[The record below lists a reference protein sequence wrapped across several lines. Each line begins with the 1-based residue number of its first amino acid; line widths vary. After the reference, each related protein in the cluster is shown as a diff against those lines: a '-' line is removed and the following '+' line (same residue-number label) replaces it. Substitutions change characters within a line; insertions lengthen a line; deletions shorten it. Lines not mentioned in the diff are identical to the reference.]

1 MHSLPIAVATRR
13 FLQPL
18 KQSLQTAAKI
28 GAGGVQLDV
37 RNELNPADLSE
48 TGCRQLLHYLD
59 ELSLDVSSLSFASRK
74 RLFDLDNIEPR
85 LEAVRTAMQFAFR
98 MQARFLTVQVGRIP
112 SEGESTDY
120 QMLSEILNDLAK
132 YGNHVGSTLLITP
145 SGDSAESL
153 LQLISTVTQGP
164 IGINFDPAPFVFSGQ
179 NPLEALRVLHSS
191 VMHIRVRD
199 ALSDID
205 GNGLEVPVGRGEVV
219 WDEFLALLEEAG
231 YQGWLTIDRTQGD
244 DKTGDIANAV
254 QFLRN
259 VAFG

>member
-1 MHSLPIAVATRR
+1 MHSLHIAVATRR

-28 GAGGVQLDV
+28 GAVGVQLDV
-37 RNELNPADLSE
+37 RNELNPAEFSE

-59 ELSLDVSSLSFASRK
+59 ELSLGVSSLSFASQR
-74 RLFDLDNIEPR
+74 RLSDLDRLDAR

-98 MQARFLTVQVGRIP
+98 IQARILTVQVGRIP
-112 SEGESTDY
+112 SESDSSDY
-120 QMLSEILNDLAK
+120 QMLSDILNDLAK
-132 YGNHVGSTLLITP
+132 FGNHIGTTLLITS
-145 SGDSAESL
+145 SGDSAETL

-164 IGINFDPAPFVFSGQ
+164 IGMNFDPAIFVFSGQ
-179 NPLEALRVLHSS
+179 NPLEALKALHTL
-191 VMHIRVRD
+191 VMHVQVRD
-199 ALSDID
+199 AVRDID

-231 YQGWLTIDRTQGD
+231 YQGWLTVDRTQGD
-244 DKTGDIANAV
+244 DKTGDIAKAV

-259 VAFG
+259 MALG

>member
-1 MHSLPIAVATRR
+1 MHSLHIAVATRR

-18 KQSLQTAAKI
+18 KQSLLTAAKI

-37 RNELNPADLSE
+37 SHELKPAELSE

-59 ELSLDVSSLSFASRK
+59 ELNLNVASLSFTSQR
-74 RLFDLDNIEPR
+74 RLYSLDRLEAR
-85 LEAVRTAMQFAFR
+85 LEAVRTAMQLAYR
-98 MQARFLTVQVGRIP
+98 MQARILTVQIGRIP
-112 SEGESTDY
+112 QDPESPDS

-153 LQLISTVTQGP
+153 LKLISSVTQGP
-164 IGINFDPAPFVFSGQ
+164 IGINFDPALFVFSGQ
-179 NPLEALRVLHSS
+179 NPVEALRVLHSS
-191 VMHIRVRD
+191 FMHVQVRD
-199 ALSDID
+199 AVRDID
-205 GNGLEVPVGRGEVV
+205 GNGLEVPVGHGEVD
-219 WDEFLALLEEAG
+219 WDEFLVLLEEAG
-231 YQGWLTIDRTQGD
+231 YQGWLTVDRTQGD
-244 DKTGDIANAV
+244 DKSGDIARAV

>member
-1 MHSLPIAVATRR
+1 MHSLHIAVATRR

-37 RNELNPADLSE
+37 RNELKPAELSE

-59 ELSLDVSSLSFASRK
+59 ELNLKLASLSFVSRR
-74 RLFDLDNIEPR
+74 RLYDLDH
-85 LEAVRTAMQFAFR
+85 LEARIEAIRTAMQLAYK
-98 MQARFLTVQVGRIP
+98 MQARILTVQIGRIP
-112 SEGESTDY
+112 QDPESPDSQT
-120 QMLSEILNDLAK
+120 LREILNDLAK

-153 LQLISTVTQGP
+153 MQLISTVTQGP
-164 IGINFDPAPFVFSGQ
+164 IGINFDPAVFVFSRHD
-179 NPLEALRVLHSS
+179 PLESLRVLHSP
-191 VMHIRVRD
+191 VMHVQIRD
-199 ALSDID
+199 AVRDID

-219 WDEFLALLEEAG
+219 WDEFLALIEEAG

-244 DKTGDIANAV
+244 DKAGDIAKAV

-259 VAFG
+259 VALG

>member
-1 MHSLPIAVATRR
+1 MHSLHIAVATRR

-37 RNELNPADLSE
+37 RNELNPAELSE
-48 TGCRQLLHYLD
+48 TGCRQLLHYFE
-59 ELSLDVSSLSFASRK
+59 ELSLGVSSLNFASQR
-74 RLFDLDNIEPR
+74 RLYDLDHLEAR
-85 LEAVRTAMQFAFR
+85 LEAVRTAMQLAYK
-98 MQARFLTVQVGRIP
+98 MQARILTVQVGRIP
-112 SEGESTDY
+112 SDNDSSEY
-120 QMLSEILNDLAK
+120 KMLSEILNDLAK

-164 IGINFDPAPFVFSGQ
+164 IGINFDPAIFVFSGHD
-179 NPLEALRVLHSS
+179 PLEALRVLHSLF
-191 VMHIRVRD
+191 MHVQVRD
-199 ALSDID
+199 AVRDID
-205 GNGLEVPVGRGEVV
+205 GNGLEVPVGRGEVA
-219 WDEFLALLEEAG
+219 WEEFLALIEEAG
-231 YQGWLTIDRTQGD
+231 YQGWLTVDRTQGD
-244 DKTGDIANAV
+244 DKTGDITRAV